1 MEVSP
6 EVGLIIE
13 IDSDSCH
20 LDSLAV
26 RILDRHGIKVFGRK
40 SSLGQANDR
49 STLVKKVA
57 LRVEIAV
64 RESGFNGNNQSYRCQ
79 FYPGIPA

>member
-20 LDSLAV
+20 LVSLAV
-26 RILDRHGIKVFGRK
+26 RILDRLRIKVFGRK

-64 RESGFNGNNQSYRCQ
+64 
-79 FYPGIPA
+79 PGIWLQWQQPIVSAASSIQ

>member
-49 STLVKKVA
+49 STWQQPIVSVPILSRNSCLKPET
-57 LRVEIAV
+57 L
-64 RESGFNGNNQSYRCQ
+64 N
-79 FYPGIPA
+79 